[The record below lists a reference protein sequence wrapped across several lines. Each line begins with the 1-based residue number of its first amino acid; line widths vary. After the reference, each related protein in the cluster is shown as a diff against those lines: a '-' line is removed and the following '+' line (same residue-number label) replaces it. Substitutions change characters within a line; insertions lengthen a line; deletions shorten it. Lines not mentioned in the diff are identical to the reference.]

1 MKYKIKV
8 LEFAPEL
15 TEVYIIKNNKKIKLD
30 MDKHKLYYIWE
41 LTTNRNKYLDIVKE
55 IRSYNKRVKDRIYVE
70 IKIEAKEDCN
80 KAILDKEIRG
90 YVDSYKDLK
99 EILNKLRVRHDLC
112 NVRIVKIKKLFG

>member
-15 TEVYIIKNNKKIKLD
+15 TEVYIIKNNKEIKLD